1 MKYLK
6 LYENIRFNESI
17 DKSIKWDFDDEEE
30 YVGLNDFT
38 YLDLYNK
45 FNGDEDEV
53 IKWFNDNLV
62 NIKIKIYDGIDT
74 FFNGKIR
81 KYKKSRFNNTIS
93 LIKNYGNGDV
103 MECEPMDK
111 TKTNRYIIYL
121 KDRFVVDDINENIKV
136 DYDDL
141 EWDDEDD

>member
-6 LYENIRFNESI
+6 LYEDIFDE
-17 DKSIKWDFDDEEE
+17 WDYEEVE
-30 YVGLNDFT
+30 YIGLNNFT

-136 DYDDL
+136 DYEDL